1 MWAIAR
7 AQAVAGRLL
16 GMVLTAR
23 TGARNSVTKSSSV
36 ADWRIDAS
44 FFGRVD
50 DRAVLEASSQRSE
63 TPFSRS
69 AEATGA
75 RTVLRA
81 VSSTRSVST
90 ALQAAG

>member
-7 AQAVAGRLL
+7 AQEVLAGFP

-23 TGARNSVTKSSSV
+23 MGARNSVAKSSSV
-36 ADWRIDAS
+36 AVWRMEAS
-44 FFGRVD
+44 FLG
-50 DRAVLEASSQRSE
+50 RAVERADLEASSQRRE

-69 AEATGA
+69 AEATGG